1 MNYELFILLC
11 FLALFISLG
20 IGGVTYGLIYA
31 IRLNSIILIIFNAL
45 ALLLISMVVFML
57 LYEIWLKDL
66 IIKTYK
72 WFKEMIKFNSLKIKR
87 LIQEKKDKKV
97 WLEIDEIL
105 VELLEEKYLI
115 LIIKDYLDIKN

>member
-1 MNYELFILLC
+1 MDYELVFIFVILLFFILVGMGSV
-11 FLALFISLG
+11 I
-20 IGGVTYGLIYA
+20 YGFIYA
-31 IRLNSIILIIFNAL
+31 IQIGSLVLIIATSVAL
-45 ALLLISMVVFML
+45 FLLISLIIVI
-57 LYEIWLKDL
+57 LYELCLKDL

-72 WFKEMIKFNSLKIKR
+72 WFKETIEIQLSRRRR